1 MNTNSHI
8 MDGTSIKDLQY
19 NSSDIRDIRD
29 NVRSARHHDEQH
41 HDEQYH
47 DSQYNQHNPHIQHTE
62 HNHAQHNHENRSPKN
77 NEQIDIDELARDI
90 SDNLNGKESFEQ
102 ENENEDIEKEKE
114 NLTFSI
120 PYNLKDPLIL
130 LIIYFILS
138 QSSVRQLFGKYISF
152 INPDE
157 EGIVSQLGVIIYGII
172 FVMIFMVIKKFL

>member
-41 HDEQYH
+41 HDEQY
-47 DSQYNQHNPHIQHTE
+47 DSQYNQHNQQNPHTQ
-62 HNHAQHNHENRSPKN
+62 HAQHNHENRSSKN

-102 ENENEDIEKEKE
+102 ENENEDIEIEKE

-152 INPDE
+152 INPNE

-172 FVMIFMVIKKFL
+172 FIMIFMVIKKFL